1 LASGGDSMGGIQCL
15 NLQGENRRSG
25 LNWLRL
31 AMTLFK
37 VLFCESDFLRGENLW
52 SVIMTMMALV
62 HYSLL
67 GGIVFGVDGFLVL
80 FWWCL
85 VRCYK
90 EMFRIFFMHFF
101 FIFWLCVSVLPLG
114 YYVVAEF
121 RCN

>member
-1 LASGGDSMGGIQCL
+1 MGGIQCL
-15 NLQGENRRSG
+15 NLQGENPRSG

-62 HYSLL
+62 YYSLL
-67 GGIVFGVDGFLVL
+67 GGIVLGVDGFLVL

-85 VRCYK
+85 VRCFCFNELVTVARLFFYVI
-90 EMFRIFFMHFF
+90 IFG
-101 FIFWLCVSVLPLG
+101 CVHP
-114 YYVVAEF
+114 Y
-121 RCN
+121 CH